1 MLEPLGIA
9 KLADLVVAESAHNP
23 SFRRSVNAAL
33 AALKGPQAVAALI
46 DRRLSAL
53 ARARG
58 FIDWDKARDF
68 AADLDSTLQSIS
80 GELAAADPAMAAERL
95 IAFVATSAQV
105 FKRIDDSS
113 GHIQGIYEEA
123 IAKLGGMAAAMP
135 EKARRL
141 LPDIAMAK
149 LSGDEHAETLWPDS
163 HPTFRPMRSKPGIA
177 VSRRSPLWLRKNAKE
192 RDWGLAASVSQ
203 FLAARQHIALALG
216 DLDQIIKLEETREP
230 RLRDH
235 KTVAT
240 LLLKAGRHEEALHW
254 IRQRE
259 KDGIAYMSRTMLA
272 DRADVIYPIFWNGV
286 PLEAQILDA
295 LDRKD
300 EAQALRWNAFEKN
313 LNPAF
318 LREHLQHADDFAEFE
333 ILDRAF
339 AMVNGAPQV
348 YAALEFYLKW
358 PEPEKA
364 ADLIVRHRERWDGR
378 HYDILAEAA
387 DMLERGFPAAATILY
402 RALLNDILVNGKSK
416 AYGHGARYLSRLDR
430 LDAEIGS
437 SAIPGLASHVNYRL
451 ELTRA
456 HGRKTAFWAQA
467 ASPRR
472 G

>member
-1 MLEPLGIA
+1 MAG
-9 KLADLVVAESAHNP
+9 LAPHIPPDALKAWDSRLAAESP
-23 SFRRSVNAAL
+23 
-33 AALKGPQAVAALI
+33 
-46 DRRLSAL
+46 
-53 ARARG
+53 
-58 FIDWDKARDF
+58 
-68 AADLDSTLQSIS
+68 
-80 GELAAADPAMAAERL
+80 
-95 IAFVATSAQV
+95 
-105 FKRIDDSS
+105 
-113 GHIQGIYEEA
+113 
-123 IAKLGGMAAAMP
+123 
-135 EKARRL
+135 
-141 LPDIAMAK
+141 
-149 LSGDEHAETLWPDS
+149 
-163 HPTFRPMRSKPGIA
+163 
-177 VSRRSPLWLRKNAKE
+177 WLRKNAKE

-402 RALLNDILVNGKSK
+402 RPPQ
-416 AYGHGARYLSRLDR
+416 RYSR
-430 LDAEIGS
+430 
-437 SAIPGLASHVNYRL
+437 
-451 ELTRA
+451 
-456 HGRKTAFWAQA
+456 
-467 ASPRR
+467 
-472 G
+472 